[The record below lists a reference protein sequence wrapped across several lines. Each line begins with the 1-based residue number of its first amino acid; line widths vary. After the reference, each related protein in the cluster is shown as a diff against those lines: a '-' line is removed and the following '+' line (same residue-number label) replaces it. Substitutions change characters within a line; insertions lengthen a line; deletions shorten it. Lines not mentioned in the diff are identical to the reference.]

1 MCRFLLLKPEG
12 IAVMANDQATTLTHA
27 EEAATQSDSF
37 PLHETALLGTYERAE
52 GSQALIRTR
61 RGEIVTVRLGD
72 KVERQQVAAINTG
85 LVVLMRNGKVTNL
98 TMPQS

>member
-1 MCRFLLLKPEG
+1 MCPSLLLKAEG
-12 IAVMANDQATTLTHA
+12 NADMANDKTTKITHA